1 MAFNYKRHCKD
12 FTLLF
17 VTRIMRMIAYGML
30 AVIFF
35 DNLFMK
41 GIS

>member
-1 MAFNYKRHCKD
+1 MSFNYQKHFRD
-12 FTLLF
+12 FLLLF
-17 VTRIMRMIAYGML
+17 ITRIMRMIAYGML

-35 DNLFMK
+35 DNLFLK